1 MFLSCWAYAQSVEDL
16 NGCIYQVNEEEDD
29 QDVDYD
35 SEEADEEDDYDS
47 EEADEDVDY
56 DSEEADEEDDDD
68 YLEVCAARL
77 DYIGEAYSNVDEGVR
92 QDFES

>member
-35 SEEADEEDDYDS
+35 SEEADEEDG
-47 EEADEDVDY
+47 VDI
-56 DSEEADEEDDDD
+56 
-68 YLEVCAARL
+68 LEVCAARL
-77 DYIGEAYSNVDEGVR
+77 HYIGEAYSNVDEGVR